1 MCRSTC
7 RSMCRSWPF
16 ILSLLLLAG
25 MLAGPV
31 AAEDRGACPNAA
43 DAKVAVD
50 CNDPWF
56 TKSFDRAFA
65 DRRHAPVWA
74 TKGLEPGIAAGIS
87 DGDRG
92 ACENWKNAVETAI
105 AACGRLIASSNL
117 PARELSNVY
126 WWRGLALSSSA
137 RNDQA
142 NLDFDQAIKAD
153 PTNAGP
159 FFSRGYFY
167 FFQAG
172 DPARSIAYFGE
183 AIRNNP
189 RFGSAYGLR
198 AQAYEKTGQ
207 FAKALVDYQVALEVA
222 HADIGYT
229 AAIRNLREKLA
240 ASGEAELPV
249 VLPPPADPA
258 AAPPPQSAPPALR
271 MPPMLYRPAPGAPVI
286 PPPRVA
292 RPQPPTAMSPPAL
305 QSPPQP
311 TPTIG
316 PATGQRRLAL
326 VIGNG
331 AYAHSPR
338 LPNPPNDAHDL
349 AAALRDLGFQVIEGY
364 DLNGAAMRA
373 KIIEFG
379 GAMKGADVTLLF
391 YSGHGMQVDG
401 RNYLV
406 PVDAKLEQPSA
417 LGLEAID
424 VGSVLADMEMEK
436 RTNLVFLDACR
447 DNPLSRSLARS
458 FGATRSSTVG
468 QGLAH
473 FESAVGTLIAFA
485 TDPGNVALD
494 GTGRNSPFTAALLR
508 HIRTPNI
515 EIESMLKAVR
525 VDVMQ
530 MTHDKQV
537 PWDHS
542 SLTADFYFKTAN

>member
-1 MCRSTC
+1 
-7 RSMCRSWPF
+7 
-16 ILSLLLLAG
+16 
-25 MLAGPV
+25 
-31 AAEDRGACPNAA
+31 
-43 DAKVAVD
+43 
-50 CNDPWF
+50 
-56 TKSFDRAFA
+56 
-65 DRRHAPVWA
+65 
-74 TKGLEPGIAAGIS
+74 
-87 DGDRG
+87 
-92 ACENWKNAVETAI
+92 
-105 AACGRLIASSNL
+105 
-117 PARELSNVY
+117 
-126 WWRGLALSSSA
+126 
-137 RNDQA
+137 
-142 NLDFDQAIKAD
+142 
-153 PTNAGP
+153 
-159 FFSRGYFY
+159 
-167 FFQAG
+167 
-172 DPARSIAYFGE
+172 
-183 AIRNNP
+183 
-189 RFGSAYGLR
+189 
-198 AQAYEKTGQ
+198 
-207 FAKALVDYQVALEVA
+207 
-222 HADIGYT
+222 
-229 AAIRNLREKLA
+229 
-240 ASGEAELPV
+240 
-249 VLPPPADPA
+249 
-258 AAPPPQSAPPALR
+258 
-271 MPPMLYRPAPGAPVI
+271 MP
-286 PPPRVA
+286 
-292 RPQPPTAMSPPAL
+292 PPAL
-305 QSPPQP
+305 QDPPQP

-331 AYAHSPR
+331 AYAHAPR
-338 LPNPPNDAHDL
+338 LPNPANDAHDL
-349 AAALRDLGFQVIEGY
+349 AAALRDLGFHVIEGY
-364 DLNGAAMRA
+364 DLDGAAMRA

-424 VGSVLADMEMEK
+424 VGSILADMETEK

-458 FGATRSSTVG
+458 FGNTRSTAVG

-525 VDVMQ
+525 VDVMK

-542 SLTADFYFKTAN
+542 SLTADFYFKTGN